1 VRRLLDYQAS
11 CDDVTDASSPARFA
25 RRRLLKAAVFGLPS
39 DHPDAEI
46 TGNNKGL
53 NSDLI
58 HAVTGSVLDVSPHV
72 LILQTETGEERLTLA
87 ASTVAWRGRTV
98 APAALRQGDRAIVK
112 RNYARRTVADRI
124 WAEIGRATGTI
135 VERDGDT
142 LLVDAGTEK
151 GREILVIPPHAASR
165 IQVRF
170 PQLEP
175 GYLIDVIGLR
185 RPGFLVGLIPATS
198 QPPYRADQPPSPPLV
213 GGHIPDSISGT
224 ATWHEPG
231 EEPDGLLGVA
241 YPALDPETGCEV
253 HGRAGTGGSYA
264 PDADTAATYGLR
276 THPVNAYADGCYD
289 TSPYSPA
296 TDDPHQADHCP
307 SDLAAA
313 DLHAVDPHM
322 AGPGCVRLPYLS
334 LGSVLRIHNDCT
346 QRSRVLPVTSCG
358 AASRLFCDR
367 CVTCGTSPRGRV
379 ADLTM
384 AAFVDMGGDLERGC
398 FNATITIGG

>member
-1 VRRLLDYQAS
+1 M
-11 CDDVTDASSPARFA
+11 
-25 RRRLLKAAVFGLPS
+25 
-39 DHPDAEI
+39 
-46 TGNNKGL
+46 
-53 NSDLI
+53 
-58 HAVTGSVLDVSPHV
+58 
-72 LILQTETGEERLTLA
+72 
-87 ASTVAWRGRTV
+87 
-98 APAALRQGDRAIVK
+98 K

>member
-1 VRRLLDYQAS
+1 
-11 CDDVTDASSPARFA
+11 
-25 RRRLLKAAVFGLPS
+25 VFGPS
-39 DHPDAEI
+39 DDRPDDAI
-46 TGNNKGL
+46 AGNNGGL
-53 NSDLI
+53 NSGSI

-72 LILQTETGEERLTLA
+72 LILQTETGEERFTLA
-87 ASTVAWRGRTV
+87 ASTVAWRGSTV

-112 RNYARRTVADRI
+112 RNYARGMVADRI
-124 WAEIGRATGTI
+124 WAEIGRVTGTI

-151 GREILVIPPHAASR
+151 GREILVIPPYATGR

-170 PQLEP
+170 PLLEP

-198 QPPYRADQPPSPPLV
+198 QPPYRADQPPGPPLV
-213 GGHIPDSISGT
+213 SGHMPDSISGT

-231 EEPDGLLGVA
+231 EEPDHLMGVA

-253 HGRAGTGGSYA
+253 HGHAGTGGSYA
-264 PDADTAATYGLR
+264 PDADTAATRGLR
-276 THPVNAYADGCYD
+276 THPVSTHADGCYG
-289 TSPYSPA
+289 TGPYSPA
-296 TDDPHQADHCP
+296 TAGPHQADGCP
-307 SDLAAA
+307 GDLAAA

-334 LGSVLRIHNDCT
+334 VGSMLRVRNDCT

-398 FNATITIGG
+398 FNATIMIGG